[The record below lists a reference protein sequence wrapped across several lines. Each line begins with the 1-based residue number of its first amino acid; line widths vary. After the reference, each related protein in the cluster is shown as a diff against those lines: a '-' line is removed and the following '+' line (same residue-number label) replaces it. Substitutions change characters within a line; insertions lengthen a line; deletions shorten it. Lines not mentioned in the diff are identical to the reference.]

1 MADSDRDAEAPG
13 GTDAEGLFPV
23 PADAG
28 NTERMAEA
36 LLFASAEPLSE
47 RELREAL
54 PASCDVRAA
63 LEALVKRYRGRGVE
77 LRRIGDGW
85 AFRTATE
92 YAGLFERSVAQRR
105 KLSRAAT
112 ETLAIIAYHQP
123 VTRSEVEAIRGVA
136 VSRGTIHTLMEQGW
150 VGLGRRKTSPGR
162 PVTYVV
168 TRAFLDHFGL
178 ESTRDLPGLKELKAL
193 GLLQRPWSGSPDPSA
208 ASDSGEPGA
217 EPEADSMS
225 GDGGGQGG

>member
-1 MADSDRDAEAPG
+1 MANASREEEAPIA
-13 GTDAEGLFPV
+13 DVAEGLVPV
-23 PADAG
+23 PAEPGDA
-28 NTERMAEA
+28 ERMAEA

-47 RELREAL
+47 RELQEAL
-54 PASCDVRAA
+54 PEGCDARASLAA
-63 LEALVKRYRGRGVE
+63 LAERYEGRGVR
-77 LRRIGDGW
+77 LCRVGDGW
-85 AFRTATE
+85 AFRTAPE
-92 YAGLFERSVAQRR
+92 YAGLFERKVKQRR

-178 ESTRDLPGLKELKAL
+178 ESTRDMPGLKELKAL
-193 GLLQRPWSGSPDPSA
+193 GVLQRPWADAAEVPSSERPDERDPEG
-208 ASDSGEPGA
+208 DSREKVSSTTGGE
-217 EPEADSMS
+217 
-225 GDGGGQGG
+225 